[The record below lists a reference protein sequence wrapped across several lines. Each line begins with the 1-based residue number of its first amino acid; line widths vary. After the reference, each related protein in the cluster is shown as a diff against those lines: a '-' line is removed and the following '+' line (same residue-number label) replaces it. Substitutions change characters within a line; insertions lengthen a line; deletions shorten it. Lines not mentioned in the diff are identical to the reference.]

1 MLQVGTMRVTFT
13 VLQAS
18 NQKAPKEHFGTP
30 ELKTLGFF
38 AFQGVFNVV
47 CVLVKIRKI
56 NPTLTADP
64 SRQTTQRQF
73 GIPTKKWK
81 YIMSST
87 FTLPL
92 RLNTRQTTSNDGT
105 ISTANTGAAMISQQV
120 TIVAGAAAT
129 ITIPAGSIINSIDGY
144 LNVVGAASR
153 AISITSNDTTTSVAT
168 LATTAL
174 GRVSATYTASAAV
187 ANLLANVGLYDI
199 TLTLASEAAS
209 AGTLSVQY
217 TGRNQ
222 DGSIIAYGSGYTNN

>member
-1 MLQVGTMRVTFT
+1 
-13 VLQAS
+13 
-18 NQKAPKEHFGTP
+18 
-30 ELKTLGFF
+30 
-38 AFQGVFNVV
+38 
-47 CVLVKIRKI
+47 
-56 NPTLTADP
+56 
-64 SRQTTQRQF
+64 
-73 GIPTKKWK
+73 
-81 YIMSST
+81 MSST

-153 AISITSNDTTTSVAT
+153 AISITSNGTTTSVAT
-168 LATTAL
+168 LTTTAL
-174 GRVSATYTASAAV
+174 GRVPATFTASAAV
-187 ANLLANVGLYDI
+187 ANLLANVGLYDVTI
-199 TLTLASEAAS
+199 TLASEAAS

-222 DGSIIAYGSGYTNN
+222 DGSITAYGSGYTNN